1 MSTLKSKFRKGA
13 IAVAV
18 VAGLATALVAV
29 AQQGPGY
36 GPGMM
41 GRGGPGMM
49 MGGGGPGMMMGA
61 GRGPMFA
68 SNDADIS
75 KFQQDRLGQL
85 KSQLSITAEQQPAW
99 DAFAAKAAE
108 QAKTM
113 QALRQDVTAGTAPE
127 RMARQQ
133 QAMGERQKAM
143 GSMSESF
150 TRLYEVLTPQQ
161 REVFDRS
168 YGPTH
173 RHG

>member
-1 MSTLKSKFRKGA
+1 MNTSNSTFRKAAIA
-13 IAVAV
+13 IAVA
-18 VAGLATALVAV
+18 AGLATALVAV
-29 AQQGPGY
+29 AQPGSGMMGHG

-41 GRGGPGMM
+41 GHGGPGMM
-49 MGGGGPGMMMGA
+49 MGGG
-61 GRGPMFA
+61 RGPMFA
-68 SNDADIS
+68 SNDVDIA
-75 KFQQDRLGQL
+75 KFQQERLGEL

-113 QALRQDVTAGTAPE
+113 QAVRKDASAATMPE
-127 RMARQQ
+127 RMKQAQ

-150 TRLYEVLTPQQ
+150 AKLYEVLTPKQ

-168 YGPTH
+168 YGGPMH

>member
-1 MSTLKSKFRKGA
+1 MSTMKSKFRKGA

-29 AQQGPGY
+29 AQQGPGFGPGMMGHG

-49 MGGGGPGMMMGA
+49 MGAGPGM
-61 GRGPMFA
+61 MFA

-108 QAKTM
+108 QAKAM
-113 QALRQDVTAGTAPE
+113 QALRKDVTAGTAPE

-133 QAMGERQKAM
+133 QVMGERQKAM

-150 TRLYEVLTPQQ
+150 TKLYEVLTPKQ

-168 YGPTH
+168 YGPMH